1 MEETK
6 HIHNNDHELNYHMV
20 SNKSSEDMYIFSHI
34 VQQILQGNDVFFKE
48 VRMVLVDKVNLSNL

>member
-6 HIHNNDHELNYHMV
+6 HIHSNNHELNYHMV

-48 VRMVLVDKVNLSNL
+48 VRMVLVDKVNLNNL

>member
-6 HIHNNDHELNYHMV
+6 HIHNNNHELNYHMV

-48 VRMVLVDKVNLSNL
+48 VRMVLVDKVNLNNL